1 MENTMNLEQKQAFQE
16 LEQNGCFAVKACE
29 SLYDLDNN
37 SNYTRLN
44 VTPEQ
49 QMQISVLL
57 QNAPT
62 ALASGMLASAYTVEF
77 PKGLPHTLTALKQG
91 GVGSMIKGADGRFVG
106 TASFYEMSTQA
117 AIMGAFS
124 AMSVATGQY
133 FMTQINSELKM
144 INSKMDDIL
153 SFLYGDK
160 KAELLAETNFV
171 KYAYENFS
179 SIMMHDVQ
187 KVATVGNLQSAKKVA
202 MQDIEF
208 YMGDLDVKVASRTKT
223 FSELEKIV
231 SDCLQIQSSLELSKQ
246 LYIMSSLLEMQY
258 AQNTDNTFVAYLE
271 NEMTSYIDKC
281 DKRTLTIFSN
291 LKGQIDQYKP
301 KPMEKVDK
309 TSCDQLISGLIEELN
324 NGEEAPVRKAIRKVL
339 HASEKETK
347 YLAKPDGTIYVQN

>member
-133 FMTQINSELKM
+133 FMTQINSKLKM

-153 SFLYGDK
+153 NFLY
-160 KAELLAETNFV
+160 
-171 KYAYENFS
+171 
-179 SIMMHDVQ
+179 
-187 KVATVGNLQSAKKVA
+187 
-202 MQDIEF
+202 
-208 YMGDLDVKVASRTKT
+208 
-223 FSELEKIV
+223 
-231 SDCLQIQSSLELSKQ
+231 LSFHK
-246 LYIMSSLLEMQY
+246 L
-258 AQNTDNTFVAYLE
+258 
-271 NEMTSYIDKC
+271 
-281 DKRTLTIFSN
+281 
-291 LKGQIDQYKP
+291 
-301 KPMEKVDK
+301 
-309 TSCDQLISGLIEELN
+309 
-324 NGEEAPVRKAIRKVL
+324 
-339 HASEKETK
+339 
-347 YLAKPDGTIYVQN
+347 